1 MREPIRDKARLEHI
15 LQAIDYIRQFTDG
28 VTEDELRND
37 VMRRFAVIKNL
48 EIIGEASYML
58 TKEFREKHSHIP
70 WRQIINMR
78 HILVHGY
85 CQIKDEMLWDTIKED
100 IQPLKDEVT
109 KLLENE

>member
-78 HILVHGY
+78 HILNP
-85 CQIKDEMLWDTIKED
+85 W
-100 IQPLKDEVT
+100 
-109 KLLENE
+109 LLSDKGRNALGHYKGRHPAFEG